1 MTKQELNN
9 IIDQLHELGY
19 TETSGKSARELVQ
32 MLAVMQIKAESPHST
47 WF

>member
-19 TETSGKSARELVQ
+19 TETSGKSARELKQ
-32 MLAVMQIKAESPHST
+32 QLAVMQIVAESSHST

>member
-1 MTKQELNN
+1 MTRQELNN

-19 TETSGKSARELVQ
+19 RETSGKSARELVQ
-32 MLAVMQIKAESPHST
+32 MLAVMQIKAENPINS

>member
-19 TETSGKSARELVQ
+19 TETSGKSARELKQ
-32 MLAVMQIKAESPHST
+32 QLAVMQIIAENPINS

>member
-32 MLAVMQIKAESPHST
+32 MLAVMQIRAESPINS